1 MLLLRLP
8 GVYLPEGDTEFL
20 LDVVLGEGIPPGARV
35 LDVGTGTGRLALA
48 MAAGGAAHVTAVDVS
63 SRAVLAARLNAKLRR
78 LPVQV
83 RFGDMFTP
91 VADERYDI
99 VLANPPYV
107 PSPGAPPTRS
117 PARAWD
123 GGPDGR
129 ALVDRVCREAPGV
142 LAPRGTLWMVHS
154 GLCGADVSVAA
165 LAEAGLD
172 ATVAATCHVPFGP
185 VMRSRADWLL
195 ERGFIAPGQD
205 MEELV
210 VIRAQ
215 RS

>member
-8 GVYLPEGDTEFL
+8 GVYMPEGDTEFL
-20 LDVVLGEGIPPGARV
+20 LDVVLAEGIPPGARV

-48 MAAGGAAHVTAVDVS
+48 MAAGGAQVTAVDVS

-91 VADERYDI
+91 VAHERYDI

-107 PSPGAPPTRS
+107 PSPEAPPSDCRA
-117 PARAWD
+117 ARAWD

-154 GLCGADVSVAA
+154 ALCDADVSVAA

-172 ATVAATCHVPFGP
+172 ATIAATCQVPFGP
-185 VMRSRADWLL
+185 VMRSRAAWLV
-195 ERGFIAPGQD
+195 ERGFITPGQD
-205 MEELV
+205 VEDLV

-215 RS
+215 RP

>member
-1 MLLLRLP
+1 M
-8 GVYLPEGDTEFL
+8 PEGDTEFL
-20 LDVVLGEGIPPGARV
+20 LDVVLAEGVPPGARV

-48 MAAGGAAHVTAVDVS
+48 MAAGGAAQVTAVDIS
-63 SRAVLAARLNAKLRR
+63 SRAVLAARFNAKIRR

-91 VADERYDI
+91 VAHERYDI

-107 PSPGAPPTRS
+107 PSPDAPPTGRS

-129 ALVDRVCREAPGV
+129 VLVDRVCREAPGV

-154 GLCGADVSVAA
+154 ALCDSEVSVAA
-165 LAEAGLD
+165 LADAGLD
-172 ATVAATCHVPFGP
+172 AAVAARCEVPFGP
-185 VMRSRADWLL
+185 VMRSRAQWLE
-195 ERGFIAPGQD
+195 ERGFIEPGQD
-205 MEELV
+205 VEELV

-215 RS
+215 RP